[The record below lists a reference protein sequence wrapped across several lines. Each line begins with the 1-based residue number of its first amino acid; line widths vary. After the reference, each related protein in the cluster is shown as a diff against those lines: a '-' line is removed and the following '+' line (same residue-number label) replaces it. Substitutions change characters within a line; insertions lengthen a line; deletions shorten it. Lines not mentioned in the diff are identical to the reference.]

1 MIVSSVVAVGFVV
14 GMASPVVQAGE
25 TVVVEGVVFAD
36 ANGNGVQDDGERGL
50 DGVSVSDGAVWAT
63 TDSAG
68 RYSISPD
75 IGRRDSDL
83 IYVVSPDGYTPPL
96 REDFVP
102 RYFRPVASKVDFPML
117 PDAKAADPAE
127 KWQMVS
133 DTETDNR
140 SDQSAVRTL
149 DQWTDQ
155 VHAMAK
161 DPSAS
166 LTIATGDLTVTDY
179 TDAPRRQ
186 GSYDILRSGLTA
198 GKLGHA
204 FYPVMGNHDHSEGAY
219 AASVEL
225 FRRNL
230 GPEWYSFNRNG
241 RHHVVLENN
250 YDTGSLVPQLSWLR
264 EDLRRNA
271 VGKQVFVFAH
281 RSLFTQWGP
290 GSAIQPIV
298 DELAKYDV
306 RMFAAGHNQQAEFR
320 RGAFPRS
327 VEINNIGATYGIDG
341 ARPGYKVLDF
351 TDLADRYVTGQHRQF
366 HVHDDMAV
374 VSPAPASVYET
385 FAKIPLDVYAEDDGR
400 VPAKASVQIRNAWG
414 WTVWQRDLAFGA
426 PTAPEGKV
434 NCYTPPAGRPEPCP
448 KPRDNW
454 TMARSVINGLLP
466 GTYRVDVVAHD
477 SAGKSWPSKRN
488 TFRVVPPFALHN
500 PQSGADWA
508 RQGGDEQGRSAAAAD
523 PGAVLDQRWSANTGQ
538 NFTLN
543 GAAVVDGK
551 AIVTTQAFAS
561 PDNQVIAYDL
571 RTGRTV
577 WRTYVDGD
585 AESFPTVH
593 GGKVYLSTGVGR
605 VYALDATDGH
615 VVWETI
621 EHEQKVGATVRRY
634 GRAGGPVSVF
644 DTSAGR
650 VAVYQQWNQIIC
662 RDANSGAQRG
672 GFRADDVGWG
682 EFHSTAVRVPGSD
695 SAYVNS
701 GAGNALVRMNLTT
714 CARESSVPLSKDIYA
729 HPSPV
734 VAGNTVVSMAQ
745 QGLLVQDLTGKQLWS
760 AAIPTANCE
769 SGPPPVTTPAVYD
782 TMVYVAGIDG
792 KVRAFDSAKP
802 SAPAWETAVGY
813 PPGTSPMDDPS
824 RAKYCATKPA
834 GAPTMHPL
842 ATATTVYVGTWDGR
856 LIALDRKSGAVRAE
870 YKLGGGLT
878 SALSV
883 SGDWLIALTTDGT
896 VHALAAR
903 RPRFPLPLI

>member
-1 MIVSSVVAVGFVV
+1 MVIAGVIVTGFVLGV
-14 GMASPVVQAGE
+14 SPPPDVRAAS
-25 TVVVEGVVFAD
+25 TVVVEGTVFAD
-36 ANGNGVQDDGERGL
+36 TDRDGVQGEGEQGL
-50 DGVSVSDGAVWAT
+50 AGVSVTDGAVWAT
-63 TDSAG
+63 TDHSG
-68 RYSISPD
+68 RYSAEVD
-75 IGRRDSDL
+75 VTRRETDL
-83 IYVVSPDGYTPPL
+83 IHVVSPDGYTPPL

-102 RYFRPVASKVDFPML
+102 RYFRPVASTVDFPLL

-140 SDQSAVRTL
+140 SDQSAERTR
-149 DQWTDQ
+149 DQWSDQ
-155 VHAMAK
+155 VRAMAE
-161 DPSAS
+161 DPAAS

-179 TDAPRRQ
+179 TSAPRRQ
-186 GSYDILRSGLTA
+186 GSYDILRAGLVA

-204 FYPVMGNHDHSEGAY
+204 FYPVMGNHDASEGAY
-219 AASVEL
+219 VSSVEL

-250 YDTGSLVPQLSWLR
+250 YDTSSLVPQLAWLR

-290 GSAIQPIV
+290 GPAIQPIA

-327 VEINNIGATYGIDG
+327 VEVNNIGATYGIDG
-341 ARPGYKVLDF
+341 VRPGYKVLDF
-351 TDLADRYVTGQHRQF
+351 TDLANRYVTGQHHQF
-366 HVHDDMAV
+366 GVRDDMAV
-374 VSPAPASVYET
+374 VSPAQSSVYEQ
-385 FAKIPLDVYAEDDGR
+385 FARIPLDVYAEDDGR
-400 VPAKASVQIRNAWG
+400 IPVKASVQVRNAWG
-414 WTVWQRDLAFGA
+414 WTVWRSELAFGA
-426 PTAPEGKV
+426 PAEPAGQV
-434 NCYTPPAGRPEPCP
+434 NCYTPPGGRPEPCP

-454 TMARSVINGLLP
+454 TMARSVISGLLP
-466 GTYRVDVVAHD
+466 GSYRVDVVAHD
-477 SAGKSWPSKRN
+477 SAGKSWPAKRN
-488 TFRVVPPFALHN
+488 TFRVVPFFALHKAKA
-500 PQSGADWA
+500 GADWT
-508 RQGGDEQGRSAAAAD
+508 RQGGDEQGRSASPAD
-523 PGAVLDQRWSANTGQ
+523 PGAVLDQRWSASTGQ

-543 GAAVVDGK
+543 GAAVADGK
-551 AIVTTQAFAS
+551 AIVTSQAFAS
-561 PDNQVIAYDL
+561 PYNQVIAYDL
-571 RTGRTV
+571 ATGRTV

-593 GGKVYLSTGVGR
+593 GGRVYLSTSVGR
-605 VYALDATDGH
+605 VYALAVTDGH

-621 EHEQKVGATVRRY
+621 EDEHKTGATVRRY

-650 VAVYQQWNQIIC
+650 VAVYQQWNQIVC
-662 RDANSGAQRG
+662 RDAGTGARRG
-672 GFRADDVGWG
+672 GFRADEVGWG

-695 SAYVNS
+695 SAYINS
-701 GAGNALVRMNLTT
+701 GAGNALVRLNLTT
-714 CARESSVPLSKDIYA
+714 CARESSVSLSKDIYA

-734 VAGNTVVSMAQ
+734 IADNTVVSMSQ
-745 QGLLVQDLTGKQLWS
+745 QGVLVHDMTGKQLWS
-760 AAIPTANCE
+760 APVPTANCE
-769 SGPPPVTTPAVYD
+769 PGPPPVTTPAVYGGI
-782 TMVYVAGIDG
+782 VYVAGIDG
-792 KVRAFDSAKP
+792 KVRAFDPAKP
-802 SAPAWETAVGY
+802 GTPAWETAVGY
-813 PPGTSPMDDPS
+813 PPGASPVDDPS
-824 RAKYCATKPA
+824 RAKYCATRPA
-834 GAPTMHPL
+834 GAPAMHPL

-856 LIALDRKSGAVRAE
+856 LIALDRRTGTIRAE

-883 SGDWLIALTTDGT
+883 SGDWVIALTTDGT

-903 RPRFPLPLI
+903 RPRFPLS

>member
-1 MIVSSVVAVGFVV
+1 MIICSVAAAALVLG
-14 GMASPVVQAGE
+14 ASPPTVQAAN
-25 TVVVEGVVFAD
+25 TADVEGVVYAD
-36 ANGNGVQDDGERGL
+36 TNGNGKQDEGERGL
-50 DGVSVSDGAVWAT
+50 GGVSISDGAAWAT
-63 TDSAG
+63 TDNAG
-68 RYSISPD
+68 RYTITVD
-75 IGRRDSDL
+75 VARRESDL
-83 IYVVSPDGYTPPL
+83 VYVVSPDGYTPPL

-102 RYFRPVASKVDFPML
+102 RYFRPVAPTVDFPL
-117 PDAKAADPAE
+117 VPDARAADPAE

-140 SDQSAVRTL
+140 SDQSSEHTL
-149 DQWTDQ
+149 DQWTSQ
-155 VHAMAK
+155 VRAMAE
-161 DPSAS
+161 DPAAS

-179 TDAPRRQ
+179 TTASRRQ
-186 GSYDILRSGLTA
+186 GSYDILRTGLVS

-204 FYPVMGNHDHSEGAY
+204 FYPVMGNHDFSEGAY
-219 AASVEL
+219 TASVEL

-250 YDTGSLVPQLSWLR
+250 YDTGSLVPQLAWLR

-341 ARPGYKVLDF
+341 VRPSYKVLDF
-351 TDLADRYVTGQHRQF
+351 TDLNDRYVTGQHHQF
-366 HVHDDMAV
+366 TVRDDMAV
-374 VSPAPASVYET
+374 VSPAQASVHEP

-400 VPAKASVQIRNAWG
+400 IPARASVRIRNAWG
-414 WTVWQRDLAFGA
+414 WTVWQRDLTFGSA
-426 PTAPEGKV
+426 SEPGGKV
-434 NCYTPPAGRPEPCP
+434 NCYTPPGGSPEPCP

-454 TMARSVINGLLP
+454 TMARSEIAGLFP
-466 GTYRVDVVAHD
+466 GTYRVDVIAHD
-477 SAGKSWPSKRN
+477 TAGKSWPAARN
-488 TFRVVPPFALHN
+488 TFRVAPPFALHK
-500 PQSGADWA
+500 PKAGADWA
-508 RQGGDEQGRSAAAAD
+508 RQGGDEQGRSAASSD

-543 GAAVVDGK
+543 GAAIAGGK

-561 PDNQVIAYDL
+561 PYNQVIAYDL
-571 RTGRTV
+571 RTGKTA

-593 GGKVYLSTGVGR
+593 GNTVYLTTGVGR
-605 VYALDATDGH
+605 VYALDANDGH
-615 VVWETI
+615 VTWESI
-621 EHEQKVGATVRRY
+621 ENEQKIGTTVRRY

-662 RDANSGAQRG
+662 RDATTGTKRGA
-672 GFRADDVGWG
+672 FRADEVGWG

-695 SAYVNS
+695 SAYLNS
-701 GAGNALVRMNLTT
+701 GAGNALIRMNLTT
-714 CARESSVPLSKDIYA
+714 CARESSVSLSKDIYA

-734 VAGNTVVSMAQ
+734 ITGNTVVSVSQ
-745 QGLLVQDLTGKQLWS
+745 QGVVAHDTAGKQLWS
-760 AAIPTANCE
+760 ATVPTTNCE
-769 SGPPPVTTPAVYD
+769 PGPPPITTPAVYD
-782 TMVYVAGIDG
+782 NMVYVAGIDG
-792 KVRAFDSAKP
+792 KVRAVNPAAP
-802 SAPAWETAVGY
+802 NTPAWETAVGY
-813 PPGTSPMDDPS
+813 PPGRSPMDDPA
-824 RAKYCATKPA
+824 RAKYCSARPA
-834 GAPTMHPL
+834 GAPAMHPL

-856 LIALDRKSGAVRAE
+856 LIALDRRTGKIRSE

-896 VHALAAR
+896 VHALASR
-903 RPRFPLPLI
+903 RTLYPLPPL